1 MIIPYFG
8 KLPNYFDL
16 WLESVRHNLD
26 YNFLIITDE
35 EIENNLPENVR
46 VIKSSFEDL
55 VKKIQSLYPFKIS
68 LKSPYKLCD
77 YRPAYGEIFKEELVK
92 YDFWGYCDVDL
103 IFGSINHFT
112 VHQQARRCG
121 GYNPFNDYYIRK
133 AVTEISVTAFF
144 KN

>member
-1 MIIPYFG
+1 MCKPKKKICLIIPYFG

-68 LKSPYKLCD
+68 LNSPYKLCD
-77 YRPAYGEIFKEELVK
+77 YRPAYGEIFKEELVE
-92 YDFWGYCDVDL
+92 YDFWGWILHLLGFLGMMVV
-103 IFGSINHFT
+103 S
-112 VHQQARRCG
+112 
-121 GYNPFNDYYIRK
+121 
-133 AVTEISVTAFF
+133 
-144 KN
+144 